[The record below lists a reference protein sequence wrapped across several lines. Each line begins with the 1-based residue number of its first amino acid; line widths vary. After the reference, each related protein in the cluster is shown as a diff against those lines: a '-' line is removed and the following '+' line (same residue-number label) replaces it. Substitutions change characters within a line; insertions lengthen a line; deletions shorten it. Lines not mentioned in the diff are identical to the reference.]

1 MSLMRRA
8 MEYLGLGG
16 EDLYDDYPQGGGR
29 LGGRPAVGA
38 RGGHGRNRRYEDE
51 YEDDPDQGYDEY
63 DEEYDEYD
71 PDYDDPRT
79 RRGGAPGRGPG
90 RPSAASPSGRGVR
103 PQRSNDS
110 GVHVQPIPR
119 GGVAARGPAASAAEA
134 VSVRPV
140 RYEEAK
146 DIGDLLKS
154 GKAVK
159 MDIGSADEDTARRLI
174 DFASGLVYATE
185 GSIDRVAA
193 GVFVLRPRATRT
205 VRIG

>member
-1 MSLMRRA
+1 MRRA

-16 EDLYDDYPQGGGR
+16 EDPYDDYPQGGGR
-29 LGGRPAVGA
+29 PGMRPAAGGRDRYG
-38 RGGHGRNRRYEDE
+38 RGRRYEDD
-51 YEDDPDQGYDEY
+51 YLDDPDQEYDEFDEGYDEFDEGY
-63 DEEYDEYD
+63 DE
-71 PDYDDPRT
+71 PRS
-79 RRGGAPGRGPG
+79 RPRGGAGRMPARPGAPR
-90 RPSAASPSGRGVR
+90 SAAQGVR
-103 PQRSNDS
+103 SPRSNDS

-119 GGVAARGPAASAAEA
+119 GPGSGRGPAAPSGEV
-134 VSVRPV
+134 VSVHPV
-140 RYEEAK
+140 QYEEAK
-146 DIGDLLKS
+146 EIGDLLKS

-159 MDIGSADEDTARRLI
+159 MDIGRADEDTARRLI